1 MATESLFHDDK
12 DYFVWNETLDLN
24 DYITASYTVYTSH
37 DPEVAAIG
45 IAKEQSCSTT
55 RFFSR
60 PSIEGIESFT
70 ARVISVSIKKED
82 SECHISPYY
91 LNTPVY
97 ENKASAEK
105 THEIELTIAY
115 PTAVFEL
122 GITRIWNIIFGEIPR
137 LGYLTGFRFNDI
149 NFPESLLNKFPGPRY
164 GVQGIREKLNVFDRP
179 LFCRSMRPAVGLTT
193 DEMIT
198 INRTVLSGGFDIVKD
213 DELTYDTDRSEFLNR
228 IRRMVEMKKSVED
241 ATGEKKMYV
250 ANIIDDHSNSLRY
263 AELAAKEGVDALLV
277 SMHVQGMSI
286 ISEVSNVSELAILS
300 HNTCGDFT
308 TRLPYWGV
316 SDEVMIKIQR
326 MMGADFVI
334 TPGEFSTAYIHDEKT
349 AKVITACQSSSVPYR
364 ATIPVIQG
372 GKTASR
378 LSEYVASV
386 GSADFMLIVAAAV
399 DNSPQGQY
407 AGAKEFRD
415 TWNMIQGIA

>member
-1 MATESLFHDDK
+1 MATESLCHEDK
-12 DYFVWNETLDLN
+12 NFFIWNETLNLN

-55 RFFSR
+55 RFSSR
-60 PSIEGIESFT
+60 PPIEGIEAFT
-70 ARVISVSIKKED
+70 ARVVSVSVKKED
-82 SECHISPYY
+82 SECYISPYY

-97 ENKASAEK
+97 ENKTSAEK
-105 THEIELTIAY
+105 TRELELTIAY
-115 PTAVFEL
+115 PSAIFEF

-149 NFPESLLNKFPGPRY
+149 NFPESLLDQFSGPRY

-193 DEMIT
+193 DEMIA

-213 DELTYDTDRSEFLNR
+213 DELTYDTDRSEFLSR

-250 ANIIDDHSNSLRY
+250 ANIIDDHSNSMRY
-263 AELAAKEGVDALLV
+263 AELAAREGVDALLV
-277 SMHVQGMSI
+277 SVHLQGISI
-286 ISEVSNVSELAILS
+286 ISEVSRISELAILS

-316 SDEVMIKIQR
+316 SDEAMIKIQR

-334 TPGEFSTAYIHDEKT
+334 TPGEFSTAYIDEEKT
-349 AKVITACQSSSVPYR
+349 DKVITACQSNVVPYK
-364 ATIPVIQG
+364 AAMPIVMG
-372 GKTASR
+372 GKTALR
-378 LSEYVASV
+378 LPEYVASV
-386 GSADFMLIVAAAV
+386 GSTDFMLIVAAAV

-407 AGAKEFRD
+407 AGAKAFRD
-415 TWNMIQGIA
+415 AWSIMKNAV

>member
-12 DYFVWNETLDLN
+12 DFFVWNETLNLN

-55 RFFSR
+55 RFSSR
-60 PSIEGIESFT
+60 PPFEGIEAFT
-70 ARVISVSIKKED
+70 AKVVRVSVKKED
-82 SECHISPYY
+82 LECRVPPYY

-97 ENKASAEK
+97 ENKAAAEK
-105 THEIELTIAY
+105 NHELELTIAY
-115 PTAVFEL
+115 PTAIFEL

-137 LGYLTGFRFNDI
+137 LGYLTGFRLNDI
-149 NFPESLLNKFPGPRY
+149 NFPKSLVDQFPGPRF
-164 GVQGIREKLNVFDRP
+164 GIQGIREKLNVFDRP

-193 DEMIT
+193 DEMIA

-213 DELTYDTDRSEFLNR
+213 DELTYDTGRSEFLGR
-228 IRRMVEMKKSVED
+228 IRRMVEMKKTVED
-241 ATGEKKMYV
+241 ATGEKKMYI

-263 AELAAKEGVDALLV
+263 AELAAREGVDALLV
-277 SMHVQGMSI
+277 SVHLQGMSI
-286 ISEVSNVSELAILS
+286 VSEVSRISELAILS

-316 SDEVMIKIQR
+316 SEEAMIKIQR

-334 TPGEFSTAYIHDEKT
+334 TPGEFSTAYIDGEKT
-349 AKVITACQSSSVPYR
+349 DKVITACQSNLVPYR
-364 ATIPVIQG
+364 ATMPIVMG

-378 LSEYVASV
+378 LSEYVDAV
-386 GSADFMLIVAAAV
+386 GSTDFMLIVAAALITPRKV
-399 DNSPQGQY
+399 
-407 AGAKEFRD
+407 
-415 TWNMIQGIA
+415 NMPVQKHFVMPGV